1 MLTCKKQLTAGM
13 ISLMLLAACAGTA
26 PAAPIETSAPAA
38 DSSELPSG
46 QFQFIEFYSPL

>member
-26 PAAPIETSAPAA
+26 PAA

-46 QFQFIEFYSPL
+46 QIQFIEFYSLL